1 MKKKLLW
8 ILILVMCISAI
19 TVFSLT
25 GCKEPEVVVET
36 VTETVTETVVETVE
50 VEAEGEEKVIGLS
63 LAGRYSLAF
72 IAGED
77 YMRRTADEK
86 GFFVVTTVAENDV
99 VKQAQDIDDLIARGV
114 DCVIALPIDSK
125 AIVSSIEAAHAAGLP
140 IITYNRMEDPD
151 AAEKSDA
158 FVGQDTVAQA
168 YDAAVE
174 LSKILE
180 ADGLAAEDVKIL
192 HIQGDLR
199 DENALNRIEG
209 FETAAAEFGWEIVA
223 EVPTEWNPDI
233 ALNGTTNALQA
244 NKDINVM
251 FVASDYL
258 WPSVKTAMQS
268 QDVLYPR
275 GDDKHIYVASQDV
288 FPVGYQDI
296 IAQLIDT
303 NAVFDV
309 GQMSVQAIEIAEKLM
324 NGEELSD
331 RIFALQGRVATFDNV
346 ADMENLWGKEY
357 Q

>member
-1 MKKKLLW
+1 MKKQLLW
-8 ILILVMCISAI
+8 ILVLVICISAV

-25 GCKEPEVVVET
+25 GCREPEVVVET
-36 VTETVTETVVETVE
+36 VTETVTETVVETVQ
-50 VEAEGEEKVIGLS
+50 VESGEKVIGLS

-77 YMRRTADEK
+77 YIRRTADEK
-86 GFFVVTTVAENDV
+86 GIFVVTTVAENDV

-114 DCVIALPIDSK
+114 DCVVAVPIDSK
-125 AIVSSIEAAHAAGLP
+125 SIVSSIEAAHAADLP
-140 IITYNRMEDPD
+140 FITYNRMEDPD
-151 AAEKSDA
+151 ASERSDA

-199 DENALNRIEG
+199 DENAVNRIDG
-209 FETAAAEFGWEIVA
+209 FEKAAEEFGWEIVA

-244 NKDINVM
+244 NKEINVM
-251 FVASDYL
+251 FVASDFL

-275 GDDKHIYVASQDV
+275 GEDGHIYVASQDV

-296 IAQLIDT
+296 LTQLIDT
-303 NAVFDV
+303 DAVFDV
-309 GQMSVQAIEIAEKLM
+309 GQMSVRTVEIAEQLM
-324 NGEELSD
+324 NGEELSE